1 MSMTNKKFGV
11 LLLLMVL
18 FSFGA
23 KAQLTTSVRLNEILV
38 INEDNFMDDYGK
50 RHAWIELYNNSA
62 GTVDLRGCFLT
73 NDKNNPKK
81 YMIPKGDVLTKVP
94 PRQHILFWVDNEPT
108 RGTFHVNFAFNPNG
122 ENYLALYDSDGT
134 TLIDEVTIPAGQKAD
149 VSYGLDVDGT
159 GSWKIL
165 DKVTPSTNNV
175 TLDSNEK
182 IENFQ
187 KNDSWGIGMTITAMA
202 VVFLGLLVLFLVFKQ
217 IGNAAM
223 NASKRNAQKA
233 AAADGQKVNENAG
246 AESGEIFAAIAMA
259 LYELNDEHH
268 DFESSILTIK
278 KAQRNYS
285 PWNSKVQTL
294 RQTPTIKK

>member
-1 MSMTNKKFGV
+1 MTNKKFGV
-11 LLLLMVL
+11 LLLLLAL

-159 GSWKIL
+159 GNWKIL

-285 PWNSKVQTL
+285 PWNSKVLSL
-294 RQTPTIKK
+294 RQNPIIKK

>member
-1 MSMTNKKFGV
+1 MTNKKFGV

-134 TLIDEVTIPAGQKAD
+134 TLIDEVTIPAGQRAD

-202 VVFLGLLVLFLVFKQ
+202 AVFLGLLVLFLVFKQ

-285 PWNSKVQTL
+285 PWNSKVLSL